1 MKQHQM
7 CSCSCSSVLHTRVFC
22 PVCINKK
29 PENVTLLSLCW
40 PAGADVLKCA
50 CSCICRSVCWL
61 ADVQGLG
68 LGEEVQLALKADD
81 EKKKCVVVVELTL
94 ATGSVRQPIEERDA
108 FNDII
113 KSSHPATAIT

>member
-1 MKQHQM
+1 MRMYVKQHQM
-7 CSCSCSSVLHTRVFC
+7 CSCSCVLHTRVFC

-81 EKKKCVVVVELTL
+81 EKKKMC
-94 ATGSVRQPIEERDA
+94 
-108 FNDII
+108 
-113 KSSHPATAIT
+113 SSSGAHSGHRLGPSANWGAGCFQ